1 MCLAIPIKIT
11 ELNKDNTAYGILG
24 NVRTKINISLI
35 DNVAV
40 GNYVIVHVGFAIQK
54 LSKIEAKK
62 TLSLLKEWNI

>member
-1 MCLAIPIKIT
+1 MCSSDL
-11 ELNKDNTAYGILG
+11 GILG

-40 GNYVIVHVGFAIQK
+40 GDYVIVHVGFAIQK
-54 LSKIEAKK
+54 LSKLEASK